1 MPCASVQSAAFLDG
15 RWWEAPCFGEPFGAA
30 QVSLHWRGRER
41 ATKGKASKQDDGVFF
56 PS

>member
-15 RWWEAPCFGEPFGAA
+15 RWWEAPCFEEPFGAA